1 MTSAKT
7 NNKVKLLAVSGL
19 FAALIFV
26 VTAYIHIPTGVGY
39 THPGD
44 GLIYLAA
51 SILPLPYAVA
61 ASAIGGALADGLTGF
76 AVWMPATIVIKAVT
90 ALFFSSRQGK
100 IICIRN
106 IIAIIPSLILCVAG
120 YSLYEGIVM
129 SESISKAAVA
139 AAFGQTPFYCVQVGL
154 STVLYIALGLAF
166 DKIKIKTQLGFAAK
180 TQ

>member
-1 MTSAKT
+1 MALVKT
-7 NNKVKLLAVSGL
+7 DNKIKLLAVSGL
-19 FAALIFV
+19 FAALIYV

-76 AVWMPATIVIKAVT
+76 AIWMPATIVIKAVT
-90 ALFFSSRQGK
+90 ALFFSNKQEK
-100 IICIRN
+100 IICVRN
-106 IIAIIPSLILCVAG
+106 IIAIIPSLILCVVG

-129 SESISKAAVA
+129 SDSISKAAIA
-139 AAFGQTPFYCVQVGL
+139 AAFGQTPFYCVQVGI
-154 STVLYIALGLAF
+154 STVLFVALGLAF
-166 DKIKIKTQLGFAAK
+166 DRIKLKKQLGFAG
-180 TQ
+180 